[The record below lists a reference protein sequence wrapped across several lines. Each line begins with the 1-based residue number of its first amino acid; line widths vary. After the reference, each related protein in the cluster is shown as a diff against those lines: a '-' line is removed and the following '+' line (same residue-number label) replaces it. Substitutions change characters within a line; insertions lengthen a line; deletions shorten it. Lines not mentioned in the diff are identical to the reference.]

1 MYKWFADALLLR
13 MFCPPS
19 PGTKT
24 GSSCQHHLQVQIM
37 WANCLHTIYLNT
49 DVVSAGGAGGGTSLG
64 EAVSTLQLDC
74 ADRVHVYTCLAR
86 AGDSRV
92 SGARAVV
99 LPGGDTCP
107 GSQERAVTWYS
118 HVLVEQGAGVELAC
132 DTRGPVTWTRAGE
145 DTRLHAVTP
154 RGGLVI
160 PAADWADMGTYTC
173 HHTRPDGTRGAV
185 DTFLYPLTPP
195 VLGRK

>member
-1 MYKWFADALLLR
+1 
-13 MFCPPS
+13 
-19 PGTKT
+19 
-24 GSSCQHHLQVQIM
+24 M
-37 WANCLHTIYLNT
+37 WANCLHTIYIYLNIHNT
-49 DVVSAGGAGGGTSLG
+49 DVRCSGGAGGGTSLG

-74 ADRVHVYTCLAR
+74 ADRVHTYTCVAR

-107 GSQERAVTWYS
+107 GSQERVVTWYS
-118 HVLVEQGAGVELAC
+118 HVLVEQGAGVELVC

-160 PAADWADMGTYTC
+160 PAVDWADMGTYTC

>member
-1 MYKWFADALLLR
+1 

-24 GSSCQHHLQVQIM
+24 GSSCQHHPQVKI
-37 WANCLHTIYLNT
+37 AENVGELPSHYLSKYNT
-49 DVVSAGGAGGGTSLG
+49 DVGMGGGTSLG

-74 ADRVHVYTCLAR
+74 ADRVHVYTCVAR

-107 GSQERAVTWYS
+107 GSQERVATWYS
-118 HVLVEQGAGVELAC
+118 HVLVEQGAGVELVC

-160 PAADWADMGTYTC
+160 PAVDWADMGTYTC
-173 HHTRPDGTRGAV
+173 DHTRPDGTRGAV